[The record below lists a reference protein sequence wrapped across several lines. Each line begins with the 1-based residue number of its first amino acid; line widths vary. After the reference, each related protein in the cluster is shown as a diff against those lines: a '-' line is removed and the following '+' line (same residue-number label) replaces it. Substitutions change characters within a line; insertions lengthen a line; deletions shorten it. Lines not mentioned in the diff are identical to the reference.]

1 MKKSFLHR
9 LKPLTFLPVILMMCV
24 IFSFSGQNGE
34 QSSGLSE
41 KVARSVISVTER
53 ALDQE
58 WGEDTVNKY
67 IDVLQFPIRKGAHM
81 GEYFA
86 LCCLISLP
94 LYVYGLRG
102 IRLFAAAVLF
112 CAVFAAT
119 DEFHQSFIGG
129 RGPSVRDVFIDTA
142 GAVIAGT
149 AVRLLCVLPAGKVRT
164 ECDDGCADSCG
175 VQPSK

>member
-9 LKPLTFLPVILMMCV
+9 LKPLTFLPAILMMCV

-41 KVARSVISVTER
+41 KVARGVISVTER
-53 ALDQE
+53 ALDKE
-58 WGEDTVNKY
+58 WEEDTINKY

-81 GEYFA
+81 SEYFV
-86 LCCLISLP
+86 LCCLVSLP

-112 CAVFAAT
+112 CAGFAAT

-129 RGPSVRDVFIDTA
+129 RSPSVRDVCIDTA
-142 GAVIAGT
+142 GAVIAGG
-149 AVRLLCVLPAGKVRT
+149 AVRLLCVLSEKRGST
-164 ECDDGCADSCG
+164 QLHEGCADSCG
-175 VQPSK
+175 AQP